1 MNLRHKRAQPNTLVV
16 SFLRLGT
23 LNDQEA
29 VNRCVQIVS
38 TKSAWLLSK
47 SQHLMFVK
55 GGSVP
60 RLSWAFSLA
69 PYSVCRVTAEGK
81 SSWCLTAGEQV

>member
-47 SQHLMFVK
+47 SQHLMFVR
-55 GGSVP
+55 GDQFQGCP
-60 RLSWAFSLA
+60 GLFHLLLT
-69 PYSVCRVTAEGK
+69 VCAE
-81 SSWCLTAGEQV
+81 